1 MGGGFT
7 MGGTVQPQPPAYAAA
22 IGAILEQQ
30 EKKETDLAKRVLD
43 ERIAILSAA
52 FDKSV
57 AYNNLILIGGY
68 AGAFTIWSNTK
79 SLLPAKAAL
88 LVAIF
93 LSISLCT
100 FVIFEIYKMIVSS
113 RIILKQR
120 AIIFAN
126 HPPDVFLKEVAAEAQ
141 RAKKDWLKWILPLWV
156 VNLVAAVSFA
166 LAAISLPFYNFLASL
181 VGFSQWPI

>member
-1 MGGGFT
+1 MPT
-7 MGGTVQPQPPAYAAA
+7 KAA
-22 IGAILEQQ
+22 I
-30 EKKETDLAKRVLD
+30 
-43 ERIAILSAA
+43 
-52 FDKSV
+52 
-57 AYNNLILIGGY
+57 
-68 AGAFTIWSNTK
+68 
-79 SLLPAKAAL
+79 

-93 LSISLCT
+93 LSISLCS
-100 FVIFEIYKMIVSS
+100 FVIFEIYKMIASS

-166 LAAISLPFYNFLASL
+166 LAAISLLFYNFLASL
-181 VGFSQWPI
+181 IGFSQWPI